1 MDRATLR
8 RSWNLNKALCNI
20 QHHNENL
27 AVTISKTVLS
37 TEDMVKVH
45 ELTYTLENAVNFL
58 RETLKQV
65 FVDLEEVLS
74 RRYH

>member
-1 MDRATLR
+1 M
-8 RSWNLNKALCNI
+8 
-20 QHHNENL
+20 
-27 AVTISKTVLS
+27 LS